1 MKFWELISAFRSE
14 KENLN
19 SVLDKPEWKYYKEQ
33 FQIYEESVNQIS
45 RQILDKEI
53 PFQLSKEVCEKSE
66 QKFYLYYERNPQM
79 ITSWK
84 KGTDEKF
91 EIITP
96 LDILLRYGGE
106 YIEETLERSISEV
119 NPKPIGNDVQVLGAF
134 NITNRGILAILR
146 TEERKLENGDIIYTE
161 DENRQWQIK
170 EEPLIRMSPFAAF
183 EKKESQKEQGI
194 RHYLI
199 KPLNHEEKPIEKEI
213 LKRKPNR

>member
-14 KENLN
+14 KKNLN
-19 SVLDKPEWKYYKEQ
+19 SVLDKPEWKEYKKQLQNFNE
-33 FQIYEESVNQIS
+33 IVNQKN
-45 RQILDKEI
+45 RKILDKEI

-66 QKFYLYYERNPQM
+66 LKFYLYYERKPQM

-96 LDILLRYGGE
+96 LDILLRYGGK
-106 YIEETLERSISEV
+106 YIEETLERSIAEV
-119 NPKPIGNDVQVLGAF
+119 NPKPIGNDVEVLGAF

-146 TEERKLENGDIIYTE
+146 TEKDKLENGEIIYVE
-161 DENRQWQIK
+161 DEKRQWQIV
-170 EEPLIRMSPFAAF
+170 EEPLIRMSPFSAYQ
-183 EKKESQKEQGI
+183 KKESQKEQGI
-194 RHYLI
+194 RDYLI
-199 KPLNHEEKPIEKEI
+199 KPLNNEGKPIDKEI